1 MKKII
6 NGKMYDTKIAEELAS
21 RCENCRSFS
30 YVSEGLYR
38 TKKGAYFLAG
48 EGGPCSR
55 YGVPDEDGTGADGG
69 QDIIPISEEA
79 ARQWMETHADVDAY
93 VAAFGEPE
101 EA

>member
-6 NGKMYDTKIAEELAS
+6 DGKMYNTETAEELAS

-30 YVSEGLYR
+30 YVSERLYR

-55 YGVPDEDGTGADGG
+55 YGVSDEDGTGADGG
-69 QDIIPISEEA
+69 HDIIPISEEV
-79 ARQWMETHADVDAY
+79 ARQWMERHGDADDY
-93 VAAFGEPE
+93 VTAFGEPE